1 MRRLSTFSIVGR
13 CERTGQLGVAV
24 STADVGAG
32 RMVAWARAG
41 VGAVATQSWPNLYL
55 AIDGLRMMERGVGA
69 DQALK
74 RLIRDDPGREVRQLG
89 MVDARGI
96 SATWSGREC
105 TEWYGGVNGTDFAA
119 QGNMLIGGETVSAM
133 AEAFRSTFDLDL
145 AERLVRALEAGQAPG
160 GDKRGRQCSALL
172 VVDKEEFPLWDLRVD
187 EHPLP
192 VAELRRIY
200 EIAKL
205 DLLPFVQGLPSRENP
220 LGTLSDEFVA
230 TNLLPPPMRPGGGGS
245 GPSSAPAAIAVQAV
259 GKGGGKQP

>member
-1 MRRLSTFSIVGR
+1 MMRRLSTFSIVGR

-32 RMVAWARAG
+32 RMVTWAKAG

-55 AIDGLRMMERGVGA
+55 AIDGLRLMERGIGA
-69 DQALK
+69 DDALQ
-74 RLIRDDPGREVRQLG
+74 RLVRDDPGREVRQLG
-89 MVDARGI
+89 MVDARGL
-96 SATWSGREC
+96 SATWSGQEC
-105 TEWYGGVNGTDFAA
+105 TEWYGGVKGPGFAA
-119 QGNMLIGGETVSAM
+119 QGNMLVGGETISAM
-133 AEAFRSTFDLDL
+133 ADAFRVTRDLDL
-145 AERLVRALEAGQAPG
+145 AERLMQAIEAGQAEG

-172 VVDKEEFPLWDLRVD
+172 IVDREEFPLWDLRVD
-187 EHPLP
+187 EHPEP
-192 VAELRRIY
+192 VVELRRIY

-220 LGTLSDEFVA
+220 LGSLTDEFVA

-245 GPSSAPAAIAVQAV
+245 GPSTPAAIAGRVV